1 MLISGI
7 NSLKEI
13 LPSKRYKS
21 ISNFKSSHNKKSAYF
36 KRDNL
41 EGSFNEHK
49 KDQTILSITALLK
62 DKCLYILIFRFHNLG

>member
-7 NSLKEI
+7 NSLEEI
-13 LPSKRYKS
+13 LSSKRYKS
-21 ISNFKSSHNKKSAYF
+21 ITNFPSSHNQKSGYF

-41 EGSFNEHK
+41 VVSIIENK

-62 DKCLYILIFRFHNLG
+62 DKRLYILIFRFDNL